1 MLVFVVVHWVLK
13 DTLLP
18 TTDTQGIWFYSGL
31 GAMLFS
37 LLFIEPYF
45 TSPKN
50 VLTNSLPLLLVFL
63 AIKENYINNLIWWC
77 IFGFIATISIF
88 SIIAMLLSECGKN
101 KSKQSKIN
109 IISNYTKS
117 VVVFLGQGKTL
128 YSIIFVSTL
137 ILYYGG
143 NRQND
148 TYLLTMFILWFFV
161 VAINPKNI
169 NTAFKYQSKI
179 KHINEIGEIFA
190 IQSNKIYLTKI
201 FDDKSGIEKFTPIH
215 FVNNKSKYFQGF
227 IFDIYELNNQQWA
240 KICILQSLPQNS
252 SLNLKLNVI
261 CKYEKDN
268 LESNIDSFVG
278 IVVENSNISKINF
291 EYSKKKRDLEEGDLL
306 KIEIGDKTIF
316 YQVTNGITNSETLE
330 SKNKSGFIKG
340 EAIQLGEWNP
350 QTLNFDKFGWVAD
363 MYSPI
368 FKTSSIEI
376 LNEFSYPEY
385 KLGIIPKTNIPSV
398 INLHDAIS
406 HHIALIGVTG
416 SGKSFLAREIIKELM
431 QDTKII
437 CVDFNNEFIK
447 YFNTIENIVNS
458 EHIEIIQKSIDSLII
473 EYEKFANQQ
482 NKTTMAECDKEI
494 QNNFKESIQQFL
506 KSNDKNISHLE
517 LPDLVNTTAILEY
530 TKYFFKVIFDMAKN
544 KETNDKK
551 ILIVIEEAHTII
563 PEWNFMGSNDKT
575 SQSVINTISQI
586 ALQGRKY
593 NIGFMIIGQRTAN
606 ISKTILTQCN
616 TMICFQAFDDTNFNF
631 LGNYIGKDLAST
643 LPTLKKYHA
652 VVSGKAVKSNLPLI
666 VDVTRE
672 QS

>member
-1 MLVFVVVHWVLK
+1 MIKNIIYNKFAVLITFILVFVVAHWVLK

-101 KSKQSKIN
+101 KSEQSKIN

-143 NRQND
+143 DRQND
-148 TYLLTMFILWFFV
+148 TYLLTMFILWFVV
-161 VAINPKNI
+161 VAINPKNL
-169 NTAFKYQSKI
+169 NTTFKYQSKGKNI
-179 KHINEIGEIFA
+179 DEIGEIFA

-201 FDDKSGIEKFTPIH
+201 FDDKSGVEKFTPIH
-215 FVNNKSKYFQGF
+215 FINNQSKYFQGF
-227 IFDIYELNNQQWA
+227 IFDIYELNNRQWA
-240 KICILQSLPQNS
+240 KICILQNLPQDS
-252 SLNLKLNVI
+252 SLNLKPNVI
-261 CKYEKDN
+261 YKYEKDN

-306 KIEIGDKTIF
+306 KVEVGGETIF
-316 YQVTNGITNSETLE
+316 YQVTNGITNSEILE

-368 FKTSSIEI
+368 FKVSSIEN

-437 CVDFNNEFIK
+437 CVDFTGEYAQKFQNLQTYKFTNNKNEMNNFMQS
-447 YFNTIENIVNS
+447 NENIGMFELPSISNTKDVLAQTQTF
-458 EHIEIIQKSIDSLII
+458 IESVF
-473 EYEKFANQQ
+473 EYAKNQQ
-482 NKTTMAECDKEI
+482 T
-494 QNNFKESIQQFL
+494 QQQ
-506 KSNDKNISHLE
+506 IC
-517 LPDLVNTTAILEY
+517 LVL
-530 TKYFFKVIFDMAKN
+530 
-544 KETNDKK
+544 
-551 ILIVIEEAHTII
+551 EEAHTIV
-563 PEWNFMGSNDKT
+563 PETSFLGDLGEYGSSKALVNKMG
-575 SQSVINTISQI
+575 QV

-593 NIGFMIIGQRTAN
+593 GVGLMIIGQRTAN

-672 QS
+672 QG

>member
-1 MLVFVVVHWVLK
+1 MIKNIIYNKFAVLITFILVFVVAHWVLK

-101 KSKQSKIN
+101 KSEQSKIN

-117 VVVFLGQGKTL
+117 VVVFLGQGKML

-143 NRQND
+143 DRQND
-148 TYLLTMFILWFFV
+148 TYLLTMFVLWFFV
-161 VAINPKNI
+161 VAVNPKNL
-169 NTAFKYQSKI
+169 NTAFKYQSKGKNI
-179 KHINEIGEIFA
+179 DEIGEIFA

-201 FDDKSGIEKFTPIH
+201 FDDKSGVEKFTPIH
-215 FVNNKSKYFQGF
+215 FINNKSKYFQGF

-240 KICILQSLPQNS
+240 KICILQSLPQDS
-252 SLNLKLNVI
+252 SLNLKPNVI

-306 KIEIGDKTIF
+306 KVEVGGKTIF
-316 YQVTNGITNSETLE
+316 YQVTNGITNSEILE

-368 FKTSSIEI
+368 FKVSSIKN

-437 CVDFNNEFIK
+437 CVDFTGEYAQKFQNLQTYKFINNKNEMNNFMQS
-447 YFNTIENIVNS
+447 NENIGMFELPSISNTKDVLAQTQTF
-458 EHIEIIQKSIDSLII
+458 IESVF
-473 EYEKFANQQ
+473 EYAKNQQ
-482 NKTTMAECDKEI
+482 T
-494 QNNFKESIQQFL
+494 QQQ
-506 KSNDKNISHLE
+506 IC
-517 LPDLVNTTAILEY
+517 LVL
-530 TKYFFKVIFDMAKN
+530 
-544 KETNDKK
+544 
-551 ILIVIEEAHTII
+551 EEAHTIV
-563 PEWNFMGSNDKT
+563 PETSFLGDLGEYGSSKALVNKMG
-575 SQSVINTISQI
+575 QV

-593 NIGFMIIGQRTAN
+593 GVGLMIIGQRTAN

-652 VVSGKAVKSNLPLI
+652 VVSGKAIKSNLPLI

>member
-1 MLVFVVVHWVLK
+1 MIKNIIYNKFAVLITFILVFVVAHWVLK

-101 KSKQSKIN
+101 KSEQSKIN

-143 NRQND
+143 DRQND
-148 TYLLTMFILWFFV
+148 TYLLTMFVLWFFV
-161 VAINPKNI
+161 VAVNPKNL
-169 NTAFKYQSKI
+169 NTAFKYQSKGKNI
-179 KHINEIGEIFA
+179 DEIGEIFA

-201 FDDKSGIEKFTPIH
+201 FDDKSGVEKFTPIH
-215 FVNNKSKYFQGF
+215 FINNQSKYFQGF

-240 KICILQSLPQNS
+240 KICILQSVPQDS
-252 SLNLKLNVI
+252 SLNLKPNVI

-306 KIEIGDKTIF
+306 KVEVGGETIF
-316 YQVTNGITNSETLE
+316 YQVTNGITNSEILE

-368 FKTSSIEI
+368 FKVSSIEN

-437 CVDFNNEFIK
+437 CVDFTGEYAQKFQNLQTYKFTNNKDEMNNFMQS
-447 YFNTIENIVNS
+447 NENIGMFELPSISNTKDVLAQTQTF
-458 EHIEIIQKSIDSLII
+458 IESVF
-473 EYEKFANQQ
+473 EYAKNQQ
-482 NKTTMAECDKEI
+482 T
-494 QNNFKESIQQFL
+494 QQQ
-506 KSNDKNISHLE
+506 IC
-517 LPDLVNTTAILEY
+517 LVL
-530 TKYFFKVIFDMAKN
+530 
-544 KETNDKK
+544 
-551 ILIVIEEAHTII
+551 EEAHTIV
-563 PEWNFMGSNDKT
+563 PETSFLGDLGEYGSSKALVNKMG
-575 SQSVINTISQI
+575 QV

-593 NIGFMIIGQRTAN
+593 GVGLMIIGQRTAN

-652 VVSGKAVKSNLPLI
+652 VVSGKAIKSNLPLI